1 MKRALP
7 YDRNAALDAA
17 VHLFWTKGYHATS
30 LKDLEAALQMKP
42 GSIYAAFSS
51 KEALYL
57 AALERFFQAS
67 RAAFARDMQD
77 AKSPLGAMS
86 NYLLQLARSRSE
98 EPRGQACMLIKT
110 VIDTTATDAAIA
122 DRANGYIKEIQ
133 SDFAAAFDYAK
144 QIGEMPPELDSGRL
158 ARRYQSN
165 INALRIELHRGME
178 QSEITALA
186 EDMVAD
192 LERLRIKPS
201 QPRVS
206 TPA

>member
-1 MKRALP
+1 MKRARP
-7 YDRNAALDAA
+7 YDRETALNAA
-17 VHLFWTKGYHATS
+17 VRLFWTKGYHATS

-42 GSIYAAFSS
+42 GSIYAAFLS

-57 AALERFFQAS
+57 AALERFFQAF

-77 AKSPLGAMS
+77 SGSPLGAMS

-122 DRANGYIKEIQ
+122 DRANGYIEEMQ
-133 SDFAAAFDYAK
+133 ADFAAVIDRAK
-144 QIGEMPPELDSGRL
+144 AVGELPQELDSGRL

-165 INALRIELHRGME
+165 INALRIELHRGTE
-178 QSEITALA
+178 QARLTALA
-186 EDMVAD
+186 EDMVED
-192 LERLRIKPS
+192 LERLRIAT
-201 QPRVS
+201 V
-206 TPA
+206 

>member
-1 MKRALP
+1 MKRARP
-7 YDRNAALDAA
+7 YDRETALNAA
-17 VHLFWTKGYHATS
+17 VHLFWSKGYHATS

-77 AKSPLGAMS
+77 ATSPLGAMS

-98 EPRGQACMLIKT
+98 EPQGQACMLIKT

-122 DRANGYIKEIQ
+122 DRANGYIEEMQ
-133 SDFAAAFDYAK
+133 ADFAAVIDRAK
-144 QIGEMPPELDSGRL
+144 AIGELPQELDSRRL

-178 QSEITALA
+178 QAKLTALA
-186 EDMVAD
+186 EDMVED
-192 LERLRIKPS
+192 LERLRVAPVQS
-201 QPRVS
+201 
-206 TPA
+206 